1 MASDLPRW
9 ALWCAAAAALAAG
22 GAAVLAL
29 ASRPPAATPAQQT
42 VADDAG
48 YPEGALWHGDA
59 LYWAEM
65 TEDRVMRWDGR
76 AASTFWTHDDC
87 GPTAIAPAAG
97 GFAVACHR
105 ADMVVRLDAEGRT
118 RETVTTDTDGAPVR
132 WPNDMTGD
140 RQGGVYLSSSGRFAV
155 GAPATGR
162 LLYLPPDGPPRVVA
176 EGLYYANGVAL
187 SRDGRTL
194 YAAEHIG
201 RRVLAFEVTAPG
213 SLGASRDFA
222 DFEALPSSDS
232 SYSLTGPDGIDVA
245 LDGRVLVAEY
255 GAGRIAVFGADGA
268 FEGLIAVP
276 ERFVTSSSFGP
287 DGALFTTGA
296 TALTG
301 GARGAVRR
309 LEWR

>member
-1 MASDLPRW
+1 MASRMPRW
-9 ALWCAAAAALAAG
+9 ALWCVVAAALSAVAA
-22 GAAVLAL
+22 AAVLAL
-29 ASRPPAATPAQQT
+29 SPKPPAAKPAQT
-42 VADDAG
+42 ISDDAG
-48 YPEGALWHGDA
+48 YPEGALWHGGA

-76 AASTFWTHDDC
+76 AATAFWTLDGC

-105 ADMVVRLDAEGRT
+105 ADMVVRVDPAGTT
-118 RETVTTDTDGAPVR
+118 RETVTSDADGVPVR

-140 RQGGVYLSSSGRFAV
+140 DRGGVYLSSSGQFAV

-162 LLYLPPDGPPRVVA
+162 LLYLPPEGPPHVVA

-187 SRDGRTL
+187 SRDGGTL

-201 RRVLAFEVTAPG
+201 RRVLAFDVAAPG
-213 SLGASRDFA
+213 SLSASREFA
-222 DFEALPSSDS
+222 DFEALPASGST
-232 SYSLTGPDGIDVA
+232 YSLTGPDGIEIGP
-245 LDGRVLVAEY
+245 DGRVLVAEY
-255 GAGRIAVFGADGA
+255 GAGRIAVFDPDGA
-268 FEGLIAVP
+268 FRGLIAVP

-296 TALTG
+296 SALTG
-301 GARGAVRR
+301 GARGAVRK